1 MVSFREGNA
10 LRTTIKYNSNGDNN
24 SEIKMKGMEGETAE
38 SK

>member
-1 MVSFREGNA
+1 MVSFRIGNA
-10 LRTTIKYNSNGDNN
+10 IRIIIKNNCNGDNN